1 MSTAIPVPPRSSAP
15 VQPLWRWARAGIL
28 IALVAGFCYAG
39 VRLLTPKVRDLSPDE
54 VRARMAAGDLSL
66 ETAIEQ
72 LNRMDVRDRRDVMQ
86 SADAQGYFQKLKPGD
101 RMRLVNET
109 LDRGI
114 RNQIERY
121 RKMNKEEKEKFIEQI
136 QQVQAEE
143 RHRIENMS
151 PEEKAKVNQ
160 AMSAGNIEQIV
171 ENAVKA
177 YLSAST
183 SEERSE
189 LAPLFDGALDNMK
202 SLRGGK

>member
-1 MSTAIPVPPRSSAP
+1 MPTAATARPTAAN
-15 VQPLWRWARAGIL
+15 QPFWRWARAGIL
-28 IALVAGFCYAG
+28 IALVAGVCFAG

-54 VRARMAAGDLSL
+54 VRARMASDNLPM

-86 SADAQGYFQKLKPGD
+86 SADAQKYFQKMKPAD
-101 RMRLVNET
+101 RVRFVNET
-109 LDRGI
+109 LDRSI
-114 RNQIERY
+114 RTQIERY
-121 RKMNKEEKEKFIEQI
+121 RKMNKDEKKAYIEQI

-143 RHRIENMS
+143 RQRIENMS
-151 PEEKAKVNQ
+151 PDDRAKANA
-160 AMSAGNIEQIV
+160 AMSAGNVQEIV

-183 SEERSE
+183 SEERAE

-202 SLRGGK
+202 SLRGMK

>member
-1 MSTAIPVPPRSSAP
+1 MPTAAPARSATTDKP
-15 VQPLWRWARAGIL
+15 QLRWVRAGVLVAL
-28 IALVAGFCYAG
+28 IAGLCFAG
-39 VRLLTPKVRDLSPDE
+39 VRLLTPKVRDLTPDE
-54 VRARMAAGDLSL
+54 VRARMAADDLSL
-66 ETAIEQ
+66 DSAIDN
-72 LNRMDVRDRRDVMQ
+72 LNRMDVRDRREVMQ
-86 SADAQGYFQKLKPGD
+86 SKDAQNYFQKLKPAD

-121 RKMNKEEKEKFIEQI
+121 RKMNKDEKKAFIEQI

-143 RHRIENMS
+143 RQRIDNMS
-151 PEEKAKVNQ
+151 PEERAKMNQ
-160 AMSAGNIEQIV
+160 AMSAGNVQEIV

-183 SEERSE
+183 SEERAE

-202 SLRGGK
+202 SLRGMK